1 MSRPLPRPPG
11 SEITRAYMLDLIA
24 ALEQRL
30 RDFETPNTG
39 RFSVTNLTAK
49 RSLDAAAGSASDV
62 RSVLGTLID
71 DLRGQKTIG

>member
-1 MSRPLPRPPG
+1 
-11 SEITRAYMLDLIA
+11 
-24 ALEQRL
+24 L